1 MRKYILLL
9 CMVQAIGLT
18 AADTAEVLVAAAPGA
33 AFLQGEALEF
43 TLKQPV
49 VPPVEWTL
57 RNWRNEVLRRE
68 SSNGGKLLLPPL
80 PNGYYRLELSGFT
93 GSRSFAVVPDPGNR
107 PADPDLFFA
116 MDSAQSWLARPDNNP
131 RRPENAFEVVSEVA
145 RRSGVQMVRDRM
157 SWAETNPAPGR
168 YEWTY
173 YKTNAELL
181 AKRGI
186 ALSGM
191 YHDAPDWTRRNTCL
205 PVDLT
210 ATYAFAKSA
219 AEAFR
224 GQMTNWE
231 FWNEQDHG
239 FGIESAWDYAAAFKA
254 ASLGF
259 RAGNPEA
266 TVAVG
271 GFAITPLL
279 PYTDTVMKNGA
290 SEYFDIFNVHTYRP
304 LRDFSEILKDIRAHM
319 KRHGM
324 EGRPIWF
331 TETGSGME
339 GAGSLESFLPGI
351 KMHSPDQELLIAEY
365 LQKMMITMQMLGVD
379 RDFFFVLPPYSE
391 YGGNKDWGLMRRD
404 YTVKPGFAAF
414 ATLVDKLGGAEP
426 EGEIEPG
433 EGIKG
438 YLYRHPNGS
447 RTLVYWSVSELD
459 TEPVRPGLSAANR
472 HERTFRLPQQ
482 PSPLHGTDMLGTPFT
497 VNGTPIIA
505 TRFPAF
511 LDDVGKLA
519 VKTPAIAP
527 ATRKSEENATDRT
540 IVYRTD
546 LSSGFRLSA
555 GKDYVDVGEDGA
567 AFNLQVWNLSD
578 RPKEGVITVSGGNCT
593 GIPEKI
599 IIPPFG
605 KTELEL
611 TFMPVFDDDFKTE
624 LRIDGSFNGRKTTP
638 LVIPVQ
644 GLQAM
649 TGAGQKL
656 EITAMHDSANWR
668 RNASGEMEIT
678 YDEAEQAVR
687 FHTRFPPIEDRWVYP
702 EYTLQLP
709 QESLKGALGIVF
721 EMKVSD
727 VSAVRQ
733 MLLMAVTGE
742 DERDLHL
749 RINAP
754 SEEWTEHS
762 VQFPEGFEPEKVKL
776 LRIGLNSLASDITF
790 LIRNVRFLYRP

>member
-1 MRKYILLL
+1 
-9 CMVQAIGLT
+9 MVQAIGLT

-116 MDSAQSWLARPDNNP
+116 LDSAQSWLARPDNNP

-210 ATYAFAKSA
+210 ATYTFAKSA

-331 TETGSGME
+331 TENGSGME

-391 YGGNKDWGLMRRD
+391 YGGNKDW
-404 YTVKPGFAAF
+404 
-414 ATLVDKLGGAEP
+414 
-426 EGEIEPG
+426 
-433 EGIKG
+433 
-438 YLYRHPNGS
+438 
-447 RTLVYWSVSELD
+447 
-459 TEPVRPGLSAANR
+459 
-472 HERTFRLPQQ
+472 
-482 PSPLHGTDMLGTPFT
+482 
-497 VNGTPIIA
+497 
-505 TRFPAF
+505 
-511 LDDVGKLA
+511 
-519 VKTPAIAP
+519 
-527 ATRKSEENATDRT
+527 
-540 IVYRTD
+540 
-546 LSSGFRLSA
+546 
-555 GKDYVDVGEDGA
+555 
-567 AFNLQVWNLSD
+567 
-578 RPKEGVITVSGGNCT
+578 
-593 GIPEKI
+593 
-599 IIPPFG
+599 
-605 KTELEL
+605 
-611 TFMPVFDDDFKTE
+611 
-624 LRIDGSFNGRKTTP
+624 
-638 LVIPVQ
+638 
-644 GLQAM
+644 
-649 TGAGQKL
+649 
-656 EITAMHDSANWR
+656 
-668 RNASGEMEIT
+668 
-678 YDEAEQAVR
+678 
-687 FHTRFPPIEDRWVYP
+687 
-702 EYTLQLP
+702 
-709 QESLKGALGIVF
+709 
-721 EMKVSD
+721 
-727 VSAVRQ
+727 
-733 MLLMAVTGE
+733 
-742 DERDLHL
+742 
-749 RINAP
+749 
-754 SEEWTEHS
+754 
-762 VQFPEGFEPEKVKL
+762 
-776 LRIGLNSLASDITF
+776 
-790 LIRNVRFLYRP
+790 